1 MMRWV
6 VYGVFVLSSVLNF
19 LDRQV
24 LAALAPEI
32 MREFSLNK
40 GQYGDLI
47 SVFSI
52 TYAAS
57 APLLGWF
64 IDRVGLT
71 RGSTILIA
79 LWSMA
84 GMATGLVQGFAG
96 LLVARSVL
104 GFAEAGSIAASSKAN
119 ALYLEP
125 RERSLGAAVNQFG
138 LTLGAV
144 LAPLAGQWMS
154 TQFGWRSAF
163 VFTGAIGFLWIPLW
177 IWMVRRAP
185 AHQPSAGQPLR
196 AAQVIRDSRFWL
208 LLAANIA
215 IMSIYSL
222 WVNWTTVFLVVQHG
236 LSQADANHRLAW
248 LPQVF
253 GTLGGLFGGWLALR
267 WAGAGIVASR
277 LRASLVGCV
286 LVLVTALIPFAPTA
300 GLATAGICLSFFAVL
315 IVSVNVYSL
324 PLDYFGA
331 GPAAFAVAGLTSS
344 YGIVQTIFSSTAGR
358 VADSVG
364 FTPVLV
370 AIAPLP
376 LIGWLLLWLSAK
388 R

>member
-1 MMRWV
+1 MIRWL

-52 TYAAS
+52 VYAAS

-71 RGSTILIA
+71 RGSSMLVA

-96 LLVARSVL
+96 LLAARAFL
-104 GFAEAGSIAASSKAN
+104 GFAEAGSISGSNKAN

-125 RERSLGAAVNQFG
+125 RERSLGAGINQFG

-154 TQFGWRSAF
+154 SHFGWRSAF
-163 VFTGAIGFLWIPLW
+163 FLTGATGFLWIPLW
-177 IWMVRRAP
+177 LWISRRAP
-185 AHQPSAGQPLR
+185 AHAPPDGQSLR
-196 AAQVIRDSRFWL
+196 AAQVIRDARFWL

-222 WVNWTTVFLVVQHG
+222 WVNWTTVFLVAQHG
-236 LSQADANHRLAW
+236 LTQSDANQRLAW
-248 LPQVF
+248 LPQVC
-253 GTLGGLFGGWLALR
+253 GTLGGLCGGWLALR
-267 WAGAGIVASR
+267 WSGAGIVASR
-277 LRASLVGCV
+277 LRASLVGSI
-286 LVLVTALIPFAPTA
+286 LVLVTALIPFAPTP

-315 IVSVNVYSL
+315 IISVNVYSL
-324 PLDYFGA
+324 PLDFFGP
-331 GPAAFAVAGLTSS
+331 GPAAFAAAGLTCS
-344 YGIVQTIFSSTAGR
+344 YGILQTVFSSTAGR
-358 VADSVG
+358 VADLFG
-364 FTPVLV
+364 FTPVLLAV
-370 AIAPLP
+370 APLP